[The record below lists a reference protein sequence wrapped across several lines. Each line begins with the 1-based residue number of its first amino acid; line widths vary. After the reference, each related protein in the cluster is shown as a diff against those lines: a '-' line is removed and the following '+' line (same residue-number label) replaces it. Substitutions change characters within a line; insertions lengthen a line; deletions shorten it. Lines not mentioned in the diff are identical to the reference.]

1 MIVAKN
7 LWKSYD
13 FGETVVHAL
22 KGISLKISDGEFVS
36 ILGPSGSGKSTLLH
50 CLSGLDKPS
59 KGTVEIDGHDLGKY
73 DDLEL
78 SILRRHKVGFV
89 FQFFNLIPI
98 LSAVEN
104 VYLPLVVM
112 GLSENELRSKA
123 IGLLKSVG
131 LGDRLWHT
139 PNELSGGQ
147 RQRVA
152 IARALINT
160 PSVIFA
166 DEPTGNLD
174 SKSGDQIFC
183 LLQEI
188 NKEQNTTI
196 VMVTHS
202 EELANKT
209 DRIIRIK
216 DGVLI

>member
-7 LWKSYD
+7 LWKSYKL
-13 FGETVVHAL
+13 GETVVHAL
-22 KGISLKISDGEFVS
+22 KGISLKIDDGEFVS
-36 ILGPSGSGKSTLLH
+36 VLGPSGSGKSTLLH
-50 CLSGLDKPS
+50 CLSGLDKPT
-59 KGTVEIDGHDLGKY
+59 KGVVEIDGHDLSKY

-104 VYLPLVVM
+104 VYLPLVVK
-112 GLSENELRSKA
+112 GLPESELKKRAIDLLEL
-123 IGLLKSVG
+123 VG

-152 IARALINT
+152 IARALVNN

-174 SKSGDQIFC
+174 SKSGEQIFG
-183 LLQEI
+183 LLRKI
-188 NKEQNTTI
+188 NEEQNTTV

-202 EELANKT
+202 EELANQT

-216 DGVLI
+216 DGVLV